1 MKNFLSIFLFA
12 ILLGGCYNVRTYNN
26 HQYTNLQYRDASNDS
41 DQIAEN
47 ESVVTTVCP
56 IFKPQIITQTP
67 DIPIEEIKSAMSKN
81 DKEVIKTMT
90 AHIRELRKYIA
101 DVKRQD
107 ALLYEQ
113 YIAQCR
119 HTLKR

>member
-1 MKNFLSIFLFA
+1 
-12 ILLGGCYNVRTYNN
+12 
-26 HQYTNLQYRDASNDS
+26 
-41 DQIAEN
+41 
-47 ESVVTTVCP
+47 VCP